1 MSVSGRVR
9 LTRPVALSSQ
19 FVAQAIRAR
28 ALPLMAFSVPFV
40 LAGAAVT
47 KAGLSGLLV
56 SHRILVTGAALQIE
70 SRIARRAVR
79 SVTISRKDLLGVAL
93 LDADERPLMQR
104 MAPAALE
111 GEAVDLGAGG
121 WLLSADESAS
131 SSLLFVRE
139 GADGVTER
147 LSLEVDVP
155 AECLVPAFESLAER
169 LAG

>member
-1 MSVSGRVR
+1 
-9 LTRPVALSSQ
+9 
-19 FVAQAIRAR
+19 
-28 ALPLMAFSVPFV
+28 MAFSVPFV

-56 SHRILVTGAALQIE
+56 SHRILVTGAALRIE

-121 WLLSADESAS
+121 WLLSADESDS
-131 SSLLFVRE
+131 SSLLFFRRRE
-139 GADGVTER
+139 GADGVER

-155 AECLVPAFESLAER
+155 AECLVPAFEGLAER
-169 LAG
+169 LAV

>member
-1 MSVSGRVR
+1 
-9 LTRPVALSSQ
+9 
-19 FVAQAIRAR
+19 
-28 ALPLMAFSVPFV
+28 MAFSVPFV

-56 SHRILVTGAALQIE
+56 SHRILVTGAALRIE

-121 WLLSADESAS
+121 WLLSADESDS
-131 SSLLFVRE
+131 SSLLFFRRREE
-139 GADGVTER
+139 GADGVER

-169 LAG
+169 LAV

>member
-1 MSVSGRVR
+1 
-9 LTRPVALSSQ
+9 
-19 FVAQAIRAR
+19 
-28 ALPLMAFSVPFV
+28 MAFSVPFV

-56 SHRILVTGAALQIE
+56 SHRILVTGAALRIE

-121 WLLSADESAS
+121 WLLSADESDS
-131 SSLLFVRE
+131 SSLLFVRRRE
-139 GADGVTER
+139 GADGVER

-169 LAG
+169 LAV